1 MEEGALVSNGDV
13 KTERRRDHLTH
24 HIGFAER
31 WLARAKGEVARGD
44 LGRSLLTLLLAEAEV
59 HHARLQE
66 ATPAAAVPRPHPL
79 MTILGTTA
87 LAATLLAG
95 LAAALPRSDVTS
107 VLPPSPPVIRFK
119 QPVGSTLALIPMVV
133 APAVPT
139 QVISAPP
146 RVPAVTGAARVPV
159 RRMPV
164 RAAVLPRNV
173 PASAPDQPAAPVV
186 VVSDGDLIDLV
197 LAAERSLRGE
207 KR

>member
-1 MEEGALVSNGDV
+1 
-13 KTERRRDHLTH
+13 
-24 HIGFAER
+24 
-31 WLARAKGEVARGD
+31 
-44 LGRSLLTLLLAEAEV
+44 
-59 HHARLQE
+59 
-66 ATPAAAVPRPHPL
+66 
-79 MTILGTTA
+79 
-87 LAATLLAG
+87 
-95 LAAALPRSDVTS
+95 
-107 VLPPSPPVIRFK
+107 VIRFK

-139 QVISAPP
+139 QVISARP
-146 RVPAVTGAARVPV
+146 RVPAVTGAPRVPV

-173 PASAPDQPAAPVV
+173 PASAPDQPAVP